1 MKYVFENENR
11 KPSQVNFSTIFFL
24 WKESYSK
31 TIFRKQHT
39 ENLFGNHIYLEFGEL
54 ERGPPP
60 WRSFPSNCRDT
71 WPKLPATTPSMAGTA
86 SHHTPLT
93 AQTTPSK
100 HYQLLLLPPIAS
112 KLPNQKIKHHHCP
125 STLTQ
130 NYHWQCPNTT
140 TNPLPS
146 TCWPINYKLVNLFC
160 QLVTIIQIHDCQ
172 CICPL

>member
-11 KPSQVNFSTIFFL
+11 KPSQVNFSTIFFF

-100 HYQLLLLPPIAS
+100 HYQLLLLPPIS
-112 KLPNQKIKHHHCP
+112 LKTPKPENQTSSLPFHTRTKLPLAMPKYHNK
-125 STLTQ
+125 ST
-130 NYHWQCPNTT
+130 
-140 TNPLPS
+140 
-146 TCWPINYKLVNLFC
+146 PIHLLAN
-160 QLVTIIQIHDCQ
+160 
-172 CICPL
+172 